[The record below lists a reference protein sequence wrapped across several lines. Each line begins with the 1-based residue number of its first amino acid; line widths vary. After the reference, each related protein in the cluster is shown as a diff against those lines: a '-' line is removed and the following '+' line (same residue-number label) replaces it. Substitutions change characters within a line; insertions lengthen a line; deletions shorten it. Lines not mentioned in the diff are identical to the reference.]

1 MRKCRRDGK
10 VPVEN
15 ITNVPRTLKSYV
27 SSLYFCLFSSDFY
40 FLIWE
45 YSKLVI
51 SYNRFRVIWRYFRDS
66 GINFDEFSDSENS
79 DKENCLDGLVVRMK
93 ANFSE

>member
-1 MRKCRRDGK
+1 M
-10 VPVEN
+10 
-15 ITNVPRTLKSYV
+15 
-27 SSLYFCLFSSDFY
+27 
-40 FLIWE
+40 
-45 YSKLVI
+45 I